1 MCAMCTYNAYSDNNL
16 LGAYRTMILAGWIL
30 APLRNGDKIIIKLH
44 LKVYAIKSWKNK
56 HGQMFVGML
65 TELLQAFDFALSLG

>member
-30 APLRNGDKIIIKLH
+30 APLRNGDKINIKLH
-44 LKVYAIKSWKNK
+44 LKVYAIKPWKNK
-56 HGQMFVGML
+56 QGQMFVGML
-65 TELLQAFDFALSLG
+65 AELLQAFDFALSLG